1 MTARARAESDQMVQ
15 RAREQVEREKGQA
28 ILELRAQVADL
39 AMQAASKIVASSMT
53 PEAQRKLVDEFIKT
67 MPREQ

>member
-1 MTARARAESDQMVQ
+1 MVQ
-15 RAREQVEREKGQA
+15 RAREQIDREKGQA

-39 AMQAASKIVASSMT
+39 AVQAASKIVQSSLT

-67 MPREQ
+67 VPREQ